1 MDWCGEGTGKGCQ
14 HLWLLCLSSWLL
26 QSRDLVHGIQTPGPV
41 LPKPLV
47 TVTWSLVPT
56 PPPPRQS
63 STLGLEETRRDTD
76 AECGRLVTSLALR
89 QTWELRGK
97 LPRGEEGRARSGRS
111 WRFSAAHEVTQ
122 NIRRPHV
129 GLGVA
134 EVAPSQVGTCSSGNW
149 QRRLFQSLW

>member
-1 MDWCGEGTGKGCQ
+1 MTVVP
-14 HLWLLCLSSWLL
+14 
-26 QSRDLVHGIQTPGPV
+26 LVLAVAEQGPGPWHSDPWTSSAKAPGDSH
-41 LPKPLV
+41 LI
-47 TVTWSLVPT
+47 SGA
-56 PPPPRQS
+56 PPAPQS

-97 LPRGEEGRARSGRS
+97 LPSGEEGRARGGRS
-111 WRFSAAHEVTQ
+111 WGFSAAHEVEAVVTQ

-134 EVAPSQVGTCSSGNW
+134 EVAPSQMGTCSSGNW
-149 QRRLFQSLW
+149 QLRLFQSLW